1 MILFKNGKENL
12 IDILDFKILT
22 IKKNKNNLIELKKYF
37 IEFKIPVIPI
47 RAKDLIK
54 QFNLKEGKAPK
65 ERTADPGCNPD
76 FMPCIQ
82 AVQININDKLNFLGW
97 LALFYELQNKSKIV
111 SLTAYSKNVAS
122 ILDNHCDIILVGDSL
137 GSVLYNYK
145 STKEVTLNT
154 MIEHSKSV
162 RMGIKKSLMIVDMPH
177 NTYRTPKEALKNAK
191 QIMKKTKCDGVKLE
205 GGKKIYE
212 TIKTLV
218 KNKIPVMGHLG
229 LLPQSDKTFKFKG
242 KKKLERNNIIRD
254 SQLLEKAGV
263 FSIVLECVETSL
275 AKLVTQNLK
284 IPTIGIGASKYC
296 DGQILVLDDLI
307 GLNPMNYKFV
317 KKYANIRKD
326 ISKAVSSYSKEV
338 RKIKFP
344 NKKNSF

>member
-1 MILFKNGKENL
+1 MSK
-12 IDILDFKILT
+12 
-22 IKKNKNNLIELKKYF
+22 IKKFIAKK
-37 IEFKIPVIPI
+37 
-47 RAKDLIK
+47 
-54 QFNLKEGKAPK
+54 
-65 ERTADPGCNPD
+65 
-76 FMPCIQ
+76 
-82 AVQININDKLNFLGW
+82 
-97 LALFYELQNKSKIV
+97 NKSKIV
-111 SLTAYSKNVAS
+111 SLTAYSKNIAS
-122 ILDNHCDIILVGDSL
+122 ILDNYCDLILVGDSL

-145 STKEVTLNT
+145 STREVNLST

-177 NTYRTPKEALKNAK
+177 KTYRSPKEAVKNAK

-212 TIKTLV
+212 TIKSLV
-218 KNKIPVMGHLG
+218 KYKIPVMGHLG

-242 KKKLERNNIIRD
+242 KKKLERNNIIKD

-296 DGQILVLDDLI
+296 DGQILVFDDLI

-317 KKYANIRKD
+317 KKYANIRKN
-326 ISKAVSSYSKEV
+326 ISKAVFNYSKEV